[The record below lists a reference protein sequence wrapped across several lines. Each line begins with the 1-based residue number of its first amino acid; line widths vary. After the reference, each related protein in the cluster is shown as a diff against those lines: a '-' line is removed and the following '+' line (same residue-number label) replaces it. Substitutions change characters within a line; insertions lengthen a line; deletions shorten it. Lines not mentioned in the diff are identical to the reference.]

1 MNRACKPLWQ
11 YLKNYIVQFTS
22 TQLIATIVA
31 LPILVSWGLGISMMT
46 FVGNLIFAPLLS
58 LFLFTSSLM
67 FFTELVGIPNMF
79 LASLL
84 EWLAAAWHTMLE
96 LGSNDWIIHFSKP
109 HQGALLFIPIIT
121 FLVIRK
127 KLKTKAPIL
136 ILSLV
141 LALSLGGLRLYQTAT
156 RLNALTVQ
164 VNEKLEIR
172 RDNKGAI
179 TLIDRG
185 FLNSRQSIQKYL
197 AFDLQQQ
204 LVTHF
209 GRNTV
214 DYIELLKPGGSSF
227 EAATE
232 LCKKGTVREIFLP
245 FFEPFT
251 SKRSWA
257 TFFEL
262 KRVAEQHGTK
272 ITRPTKQ
279 PKPLKKKV
287 VQK

>member
-1 MNRACKPLWQ
+1 MNQICKPLWQ
-11 YLKNYIVQFTS
+11 YLKKYVVQFTS

-31 LPILVSWGLGISMMT
+31 LPILVSWGLGVSMMT

-79 LASLL
+79 LVSLL
-84 EWLAAAWHTMLE
+84 EWIAAAWHNILS
-96 LGSNDWIIHFSKP
+96 LGSNDWILHFSKP
-109 HQGALLFIPIIT
+109 HQGALVFIPIIT

-127 KLKTKAPIL
+127 KSKTKAPIL
-136 ILSLV
+136 ILSLI
-141 LALSLGGLRLYQTAT
+141 LALVLGGLKIYQNVTK
-156 RLNALTVQ
+156 LNALTVQ
-164 VNEKLEIR
+164 VNDKLEIR
-172 RDNKGAI
+172 RDSKGI
-179 TLIDRG
+179 VTLTDRG

-197 AFDLQQQ
+197 EFELQQQ
-204 LVTHF
+204 LVTNF

-232 LCKKGTVREIFLP
+232 LCKKGNVREIFIS

-251 SKRSWA
+251 SKRAWA

-262 KRVAEQHGTK
+262 KRVAEQRGTK
-272 ITRPTKQ
+272 ITRPTGQ
-279 PKPLKKKV
+279 PKPQKKRV
-287 VQK
+287 AQK

>member
-11 YLKNYIVQFTS
+11 YLKNYIVQFTL

-46 FVGNLIFAPLLS
+46 CVGNLIFAPLLS

-127 KLKTKAPIL
+127 KIKTK
-136 ILSLV
+136 V
-141 LALSLGGLRLYQTAT
+141 
-156 RLNALTVQ
+156 
-164 VNEKLEIR
+164 
-172 RDNKGAI
+172 
-179 TLIDRG
+179 
-185 FLNSRQSIQKYL
+185 
-197 AFDLQQQ
+197 
-204 LVTHF
+204 
-209 GRNTV
+209 
-214 DYIELLKPGGSSF
+214 
-227 EAATE
+227 
-232 LCKKGTVREIFLP
+232 
-245 FFEPFT
+245 
-251 SKRSWA
+251 
-257 TFFEL
+257 
-262 KRVAEQHGTK
+262 
-272 ITRPTKQ
+272 
-279 PKPLKKKV
+279 
-287 VQK
+287 